1 MERGETLTG
10 KRWSIGQSVPINL
23 ESGIIN
29 LALLPGI

>member
-1 MERGETLTG
+1 MERGETSG